1 MGADRWVPC
10 NIDWRIRVE
19 LTSEPHRRAA
29 QAAARFA
36 QVNGIRPTVAVLQKF
51 GVERIGQ
58 LALEDLP
65 AFEAACWVGGPRI
78 RRIK

>member
-1 MGADRWVPC
+1 MPSKTWST
-10 NIDWRIRVE
+10 RVN

-36 QVNGIRPTVAVLQKF
+36 QVNGIRLTVAVLQKF

-58 LALEDLP
+58 LPLEDLP
-65 AFEAACWVGGPRI
+65 AFEAACWVGGPRL
-78 RRIK
+78 RRVK

>member
-1 MGADRWVPC
+1 MPS
-10 NIDWRIRVE
+10 NKDWRMRVE
-19 LTSEPHRRAA
+19 LTSKPYRRAA

-36 QVNGIRPTVAVLQKF
+36 QVNGIRPTIAVLQKF

-65 AFEAACWVGGPRI
+65 AFEAACWVGGPRL
-78 RRIK
+78 RRVK

>member
-1 MGADRWVPC
+1 MPC
-10 NIDWRIRVE
+10 NAAWRKGVE

-36 QVNGIRPTVAVLQKF
+36 LVNGIRPTVAMLQKF

-65 AFEAACWVGGPRI
+65 AFEAACWVDGPRL
-78 RRIK
+78 RRVK

>member
-1 MGADRWVPC
+1 MGIDRRMPH
-10 NIDWRIRVE
+10 NTDWRMRVE

-36 QVNGIRPTVAVLQKF
+36 HINGIRPTIAVLQKF

-65 AFEAACWVGGPRI
+65 AFEAACWVDGPRI
-78 RRIK
+78 RRVK

>member
-1 MGADRWVPC
+1 MH
-10 NIDWRIRVE
+10 VE
-19 LTSEPHRRAA
+19 LTSEPHRKAA

-51 GVERIGQ
+51 GVERICQ
-58 LALEDLP
+58 LPLEDLP